1 MELRPGHRIDRY
13 ELVAPLA
20 RGGMGAVW
28 LARVQRM
35 PGFEKFFAVKTVL
48 PQYAADPAFRKMFID
63 EARIACAINHP
74 NVAAIIDVGEEAG
87 MLFTVMEWVDGD
99 SLDALKR
106 TVEAEGG
113 RIPHGIVLRLMSDAC
128 GGLHAAHEARDRSGK
143 LLEIVHRDI
152 SPHNI
157 LIDPQGA
164 AMLIDFGIALA
175 RDRVAET
182 TSSGLKGKVRYMSP
196 EQAEGGTDI
205 DRRADV
211 RAVGAV
217 MYRLIEGHA
226 PYEGAS
232 ELSVL
237 RSLFTESS
245 PDPMRANLPAPLAA
259 VIMKCLSRDRSARYE
274 SAGELQRAL
283 EIAMRDA
290 NVMTTSADVAA
301 YAKTRLAKRVSTR
314 RAKIGAILSQLDNRA
329 IPPREPPPRE
339 PSLGDP
345 PPRREPCSSTAI
357 TLSDAAAPPPAEAEI
372 IPTIDLIDMNLG
384 ADGTLGAGSFHTAD
398 RLPRTRPVA
407 VRRAIPATLVLLVA
421 GVVGGRLASRA
432 EHPSAA
438 TAHPAPTPSFTA
450 QAVVVPAA
458 VDSAP
463 EPAAVLAPAVPSGI
477 PFPVLPPAATATEEP
492 APSSTAVAAAPARVP
507 AASKHP
513 VVKPVAHRNVVDCD
527 PPFTVDADGFR
538 HYKRECAR

>member
-211 RAVGAV
+211 WAVGAV

-372 IPTIDLIDMNLG
+372 IPTIDSIDMNLG
-384 ADGTLGAGSFHTAD
+384 ADGTLGAGFVSHRGPTPSDAAGRVLVGD
-398 RLPRTRPVA
+398 PGDARSPRGRSG
-407 VRRAIPATLVLLVA
+407 RRAPRVA
-421 GVVGGRLASRA
+421 GRARERRDGTSRTDAELHGAGRRRAGGGRL
-432 EHPSAA
+432 
-438 TAHPAPTPSFTA
+438 
-450 QAVVVPAA
+450 
-458 VDSAP
+458 
-463 EPAAVLAPAVPSGI
+463 
-477 PFPVLPPAATATEEP
+477 
-492 APSSTAVAAAPARVP
+492 
-507 AASKHP
+507 
-513 VVKPVAHRNVVDCD
+513 
-527 PPFTVDADGFR
+527 
-538 HYKRECAR
+538 CARAGGGARACRPERDPVPGLAARRDGDRRAGPLFNCGRGSSGESARSEQASGRQAGGSPERR